1 MMKRL
6 CFGKMLVFLLI
17 ACGKLGFAYTVDEIF
32 HKFKA
37 AYETSRSFS
46 AEFEETTLQDGN
58 KSIASGRL
66 VFSKPNL
73 LRKEYLSREDPTQ
86 TVQLIILDGDHSWSY
101 TPMLNQVNKM
111 RWNNPDRKELLP
123 GIGATLEDV
132 QENYDMSLVPDP
144 TANKKGV
151 YQIELTPKPHMLT
164 QPVDETRPA
173 RETLEVWVQSS
184 DWLPVQFG
192 YRSERE
198 DRSALSV
205 TVSLKKIRRDEKVA
219 PDAFKFVIP
228 DDVEV
233 IDLSSDE

>member
-1 MMKRL
+1 MKRL
-6 CFGKMLVFLLI
+6 CFGKMLMFFLI
-17 ACGKLGFAYTVDEIF
+17 AGGQWGFAYTVDEIF

-37 AYETSRSFS
+37 AYETSKNFS

-58 KSIASGRL
+58 KRITSGRL

-73 LRKEYLSREDPTQ
+73 LRKEYLSRGDPSQ
-86 TVQLIILDGDHSWSY
+86 IGQLIILDGDYSWTY

-111 RWNNPDRKELLP
+111 RWNNPNRDELLP
-123 GIGATLEDV
+123 GIGASLEDV
-132 QENYDMSLVPDP
+132 QKNYDMSLIPDP

-151 YQIELTPKPHMLT
+151 YQIELTPKPHMLS
-164 QPVDETRPA
+164 QSADEPTPP
-173 RETLEVWVQSS
+173 REILEVWVQSS

-192 YRSERE
+192 YKSEKE
-198 DRSALSV
+198 DAIALSV
-205 TVSLKKIRRDEKVA
+205 TVSLKKIRRDEKIA
-219 PDAFKFVIP
+219 PDTFKFVIP

>member
-1 MMKRL
+1 MKRL
-6 CFGKMLVFLLI
+6 CFGKMLMFFLI
-17 ACGKLGFAYTVDEIF
+17 AGGQWGFAYTVDEIF

-37 AYETSRSFS
+37 AYETSKNFS

-58 KSIASGRL
+58 KRITSGRL

-73 LRKEYLSREDPTQ
+73 LRKEYLSRGDPSQ
-86 TVQLIILDGDHSWSY
+86 IGQLIILDGDYSWTY

-111 RWNNPDRKELLP
+111 RWNNPNRDELLP
-123 GIGATLEDV
+123 GIGASLEDV
-132 QENYDMSLVPDP
+132 QKNYDMSLIPDP

-151 YQIELTPKPHMLT
+151 YQIELTPKPHMLS
-164 QPVDETRPA
+164 QSADEPIPP
-173 RETLEVWVQSS
+173 REILEVWVQSS

-192 YRSERE
+192 YKSEKE
-198 DRSALSV
+198 DAIALSV
-205 TVSLKKIRRDEKVA
+205 TVSLKKIRRDEKIA
-219 PDAFKFVIP
+219 PDTFKFVIP

>member
-6 CFGKMLVFLLI
+6 CFVKMLMFLLI
-17 ACGKLGFAYTVDEIF
+17 SGGKLGFAYTVDEIF
-32 HKFKA
+32 HRFKA
-37 AYETSRSFS
+37 AYETSKNVS
-46 AEFEETTLQDGN
+46 AEFEETTLQDSN
-58 KSIASGRL
+58 KSVASGKL

-86 TVQLIILDGDHSWSY
+86 TIQLIILDGDHSWSY

-111 RWNNPDRKELLP
+111 QWNNPDRKELLP
-123 GIGATLEDV
+123 GIGASLEDV
-132 QENYDMSLVPDP
+132 QKNYAMSLVPDP

-151 YQIELTPKPHMLT
+151 YQIALTPRPHMLSH
-164 QPVDETRPA
+164 PADETRPP
-173 RETLEVWVQSS
+173 REILEVWVQSS

-198 DRSALSV
+198 DGNSLSV
-205 TVSLKKIRRDEKVA
+205 TVALKKIRRDEHVT
-219 PDAFKFVIP
+219 PDNFKFVIP

-233 IDLSSDE
+233 IDFSSDE